1 MKVEGLKVESS
12 TFNLQSLVSPW
23 SYAHVMFL
31 QIFEHYEQRRYHEEQ
46 GYSAQQ
52 HSSHR
57 ANTYRYVSVG
67 THSACEHQRKHT
79 EHHGQRGHEYGAQTC
94 LGGCHGCSTYRHA
107 LAAACRCVL
116 GKQYGGLGEQSDEH
130 DEPRLHVYVVFKSP
144 QLCEDEAAHQ
154 SEGHA
159 QDDGKRYHEAL
170 VEGAQDE
177 VYEDYAD
184 DEHHG
189 GGIACRG
196 FLTRHASE
204 LVAVAFGQCL
214 VGCLT
219 HGVNCLPRTVAIG
232 WRTIDSYG

>member
-1 MKVEGLKVESS
+1 
-12 TFNLQSLVSPW
+12 
-23 SYAHVMFL
+23 MFL
-31 QIFEHYEQRRYHEEQ
+31 CQTSGCRALPYIVPCSGRFTALYLEIFP
-46 GYSAQQ
+46 
-52 HSSHR
+52 
-57 ANTYRYVSVG
+57 
-67 THSACEHQRKHT
+67 
-79 EHHGQRGHEYGAQTC
+79 
-94 LGGCHGCSTYRHA
+94 
-107 LAAACRCVL
+107 
-116 GKQYGGLGEQSDEH
+116 D
-130 DEPRLHVYVVFKSP
+130 
-144 QLCEDEAAHQ
+144 EDEAAHQ

-177 VYEDYAD
+177 IYEDYAD